1 MHLNIGQRIFA
12 GFGLIVALMI
22 ALGIYN
28 LRNVTQMRDQGTSVI
43 DSEFQARQLIREA
56 GLAQRDMRVL
66 KEEATVAVLLALA
79 GHAKADPEVLQNQW
93 EIAQKGV
100 VSKLKEALD
109 FTEQQIRTASNQ
121 SRREL
126 WEEVHT
132 NIRQTSDSLE
142 DIGAAVRAQFEVE
155 SSGNIAGIASHI
167 DLVRQF
173 REKFTAEARETES
186 LILKLASSAKSDI
199 NDTHDEISH
208 SAIIATF
215 VIVLLAA
222 GTAFLIHYS
231 ITSPLKR
238 FMVFV
243 EKVGNGDLT
252 QRIESTSKDELGQL
266 GHYLNNMVDGLAA
279 ATIQARSAT
288 EQLNAATAELK
299 AAAQQQSASTTE
311 QNAAIQQI
319 TSTLDEIAQTGGQI
333 SERAKNVANSAEATS
348 SAGRTG
354 LTAAAETARS
364 MASIREQAEA
374 VASNIV
380 ALTEKTHSV
389 GEIIASVNDIAER
402 SDLLALNAAI
412 EAAAAGENG
421 YSFAVVAEEMK
432 NLASQAK
439 DATAQVRAI
448 LGDIQQGIN
457 SSVMQTEEAVKR
469 SDAGERKARETETT
483 IGKLAESIETS
494 VATFEQIVASVGQQ
508 QIGIEQV
515 AESIRYIREASEQ
528 MIAGTRD
535 LDQSA
540 GGLAKLGNELQ
551 VSMERYS
558 V

>member
-1 MHLNIGQRIFA
+1 MNIGQRIFA

-28 LRNVTQMRDQGTSVI
+28 LSNVTQMRDQGTSVI

-56 GLAQRDMRVL
+56 GQAQRDMRVL

-109 FTEQQIRTASNQ
+109 FTEQQIRTASDQ

-126 WEEVHT
+126 WEEVHA

-142 DIGAAVRAQFEVE
+142 DIAAAVQAQFDVE

-222 GTAFLIHYS
+222 GTALVIHYS
-231 ITSPLKR
+231 ITAPLKR
-238 FMVFV
+238 FMAFV
-243 EKVGNGDLT
+243 EKVGEGDLT
-252 QRIESTSKDELGQL
+252 QRIESTSKDELGML
-266 GHYLNNMVDGLAA
+266 AHYLNKMVDGLAT
-279 ATIQARSAT
+279 ATRQARGAT
-288 EQLNAATAELK
+288 ELLNAATAELK

-333 SERAKNVANSAEATS
+333 SQRAKSVANSAESTS
-348 SAGRTG
+348 SASRSG
-354 LTAAAETARS
+354 LNAAAETARA

-389 GEIIASVNDIAER
+389 GEIISSVNDIAER

-412 EAAAAGENG
+412 EAAAAGEAG
-421 YSFAVVAEEMK
+421 QSFAVVADEMK

-439 DATAQVRAI
+439 DATSQVRSI

-469 SDAGERKARETETT
+469 SDAGERKARETEAT

-515 AESIRYIREASEQ
+515 AESI
-528 MIAGTRD
+528 
-535 LDQSA
+535 
-540 GGLAKLGNELQ
+540 
-551 VSMERYS
+551 
-558 V
+558 